1 MRTWSI
7 DSLRIRIPLV
17 HCQILDI
24 ELNAMQH
31 LISNSTGEILE
42 SKLNTKRFISTT
54 GITTTISVT
63 KEPTQ
68 WNRLD
73 YHVVILTNSKALK
86 EDYFRGISKSTFRK
100 LYDYIISLGVVKFS
114 YQAFKEAQCTD
125 IDIKTDI
132 SCTDSVMK
140 STFKVFTSNSKL
152 HAEMNRGVKAKWT
165 KTNKMIQYNQRKNTD
180 FMKAPFLKIYAKTLE
195 LEFNSG
201 EFVLNHLT
209 EVPKDTWRIEF
220 TIKNKK
226 HLNNLNL
233 PNTFHELAC
242 CNQEQFEAAYQT
254 SMRAVLDARIKK
266 PSIQTNDISPDDTLW
281 INAIIRCLDKGDTW
295 SVTKTAF
302 LSSLEG
308 ANRTKKAMKLQH
320 IFDAHI
326 KPIEAYS
333 NQEKID
339 SALEQIGYIF

>member
-7 DSLRIRIPLV
+7 DSLRIRIPLI
-17 HCQILDI
+17 HCEILDM

-31 LISNSTGEILE
+31 LISSITGEILE

-54 GITTTISVT
+54 GITTTISLT

-68 WNRLD
+68 WNRLE
-73 YHVVILTNSKALK
+73 YHIVILANSKALK
-86 EDYFRGISKSTFRK
+86 EDYFKGISKNTFKK
-100 LYDYIISLGVVKFS
+100 LYDYIIGLGVVKFS
-114 YQAFKEAQCTD
+114 YKSFKEAQCTD

-132 SCTDSVMK
+132 SCTDSIMK

-152 HAEMNRGVKAKWT
+152 HAEMNRGVKCKWT

-180 FMKAPFLKIYAKTLE
+180 FMKAPFLKIYAKSLE

-209 EVPKDTWRIEF
+209 EVPQDTWRIEY

-233 PNTFHELAC
+233 PNTFHALAC
-242 CNQEQFEAAYQT
+242 CTQGEYEAAYQT

-266 PSIQTNDISPDDTLW
+266 PAILSNDISPDEILW
-281 INAIIRCLDKGDTW
+281 INAIIRDLDRGNTW
-295 SVTKTAF
+295 NVTKNAF
-302 LSSLEG
+302 LGHLEG
-308 ANRTKKAMKLQH
+308 ANRTKKAMKLQL
-320 IFDAHI
+320 IFDAYI

-333 NQEKID
+333 NHAKID
-339 SALEQIGYIF
+339 SVLEQIGYTF